1 MKMMGRII
9 GGVLGSAIG
18 RQKGNHGIA
27 GAVIGAGTLF
37 AARRLFPQSYA
48 VLAATVAAGYLTKK
62 WADRAEARK
71 AAEEAHALDP
81 ELADAGVVNSYAGTA
96 KVLPDGQT
104 MGDAL
109 PPAIPVDTNG
119 RSSAIH

>member
-1 MKMMGRII
+1 MIGRIV

-18 RQKGNHGIA
+18 RQKGNHPMA

-37 AARRLFPQSYA
+37 AARRLFPQRYA

-62 WADRAEARK
+62 WAERAEARK

-81 ELADAGVVNSYAGTA
+81 LLADAGVVDTYAGTA
-96 KVLPDGQT
+96 QVPTDGQT
-104 MGDAL
+104 IGDAL
-109 PPAIPVDTNG
+109 PPAIPVESNG
-119 RSSAIH
+119 RSGSLH

>member
-1 MKMMGRII
+1 MIGRIV

-18 RQKGNHGIA
+18 RTKGNHPVA

-37 AARRLFPQSYA
+37 AARRLFPQRYA

-62 WADRAEARK
+62 WAERSEARK
-71 AAEEAHALDP
+71 AAEEAHARDP
-81 ELADAGVVNSYAGTA
+81 ELARAGVVDTYAGTA
-96 KVLPDGQT
+96 PTDGQT
-104 MGDAL
+104 IGDAL

-119 RSSAIH
+119 RSTAIH

>member
-1 MKMMGRII
+1 MIGRIV

-18 RQKGNHGIA
+18 QKKGNHPVA
-27 GAVIGAGTLF
+27 GAVIGAGALF
-37 AARRLFPQSYA
+37 AARRLFPQRYA

-62 WADRAEARK
+62 WAERAEARK

-81 ELADAGVVNSYAGTA
+81 ALVKAGVVDSYAGTA
-96 KVLPDGQT
+96 TIPTDGQT
-104 MGDAL
+104 IGDAL
-109 PPAIPVDTNG
+109 PPAIPVDASG

>member
-1 MKMMGRII
+1 MMGRII

-37 AARRLFPQSYA
+37 AARRLFPQRYA

-62 WADRAEARK
+62 WAERAEARK
-71 AAEEAHALDP
+71 ATEEAHAMDAALGN
-81 ELADAGVVNSYAGTA
+81 AGVVDPYAGITDH
-96 KVLPDGQT
+96 PTDGEKI
-104 MGDAL
+104 GDAL
-109 PPAIPVDTNG
+109 PPAIPLDTNG
-119 RSSAIH
+119 RGAALH

>member
-1 MKMMGRII
+1 MIGRIV

-18 RQKGNHGIA
+18 RQKGNHPMA

-37 AARRLFPQSYA
+37 AARRLFPQRYA

-62 WADRAEARK
+62 WAERAEARK

-81 ELADAGVVNSYAGTA
+81 LLADAGVVDTYAGTA
-96 KVLPDGQT
+96 KVPTDGQT
-104 MGDAL
+104 IGDAL
-109 PPAIPVDTNG
+109 PPAIPVESNG
-119 RSSAIH
+119 RSGSLH

>member
-1 MKMMGRII
+1 MGRII

-37 AARRLFPQSYA
+37 AARRLFPQRYA

-62 WADRAEARK
+62 WAERAEARK
-71 AAEEAHALDP
+71 AAEEAHAMDAALGN
-81 ELADAGVVNSYAGTA
+81 AGVVDPYAGITNE
-96 KVLPDGQT
+96 PTDGET
-104 MGDAL
+104 IGDAL
-109 PPAIPVDTNG
+109 PPAIPLDANG
-119 RSSAIH
+119 RSAALH

>member
-1 MKMMGRII
+1 MMGRII

-37 AARRLFPQSYA
+37 AARRLFPQRYA

-62 WADRAEARK
+62 WAERAEARK
-71 AAEEAHALDP
+71 AAETAHAADP
-81 ELADAGVVNSYAGTA
+81 ALADAGVVDPYAGTGA
-96 KVLPDGQT
+96 VRPDGQS

-109 PPAIPVDTNG
+109 PPAIPLDANG
-119 RSSAIH
+119 RSAAIH